1 MRALEPLLVRFAP
14 LPERDEPALRVEPDL
29 AALRVEPDLAALRVE
44 PDFAALRVERVFAP
58 DELALALLFDADPLD
73 DRLFACLLPDVLLLA
88 ATAHPS
94 LI

>member
-29 AALRVEPDLAALRVE
+29 AALRVEPD
-44 PDFAALRVERVFAP
+44 FAALRVERVFAP
-58 DELALALLFDADPLD
+58 DELVLALLFDPEPLD

-94 LI
+94 

>member
-58 DELALALLFDADPLD
+58 DELVLALLFDPEPLD